1 MEPFFAPVLF
11 RQGRFDPRE
20 VADAPTQLSRGG
32 SVHNTW
38 IRRLGP
44 LLAIGLILAAT
55 ACGGGSSKAA
65 ATPVKD
71 NPTPITGVSTP
82 PAFPLTVKRSDG
94 ATLTISEPVKKIV
107 SMSPGAT
114 EIIYAIGAQ
123 DALAA
128 VDKNANYPDAAKNF
142 PTKIDAYE
150 PNIEAIAALNPD
162 LVILPG
168 DNGGILAK
176 LDGLKIPVLYQ
187 DLDKDIKTVDDVLGQ
202 ITLLGQVTGHTDK
215 ARELV
220 QSLSK
225 RIDVIK
231 QGVQGIPSQD
241 APSVYHELDSTYY
254 TISTG
259 TFIGNLYEILHA
271 QNIAKDG
278 AGVAY
283 PQLTQEAIIA
293 ANPKIIVLAD
303 EAYGVTADSVKARP
317 GWSAIDAVANGKII
331 AVDADLISR
340 PGPRIVDALEDLAR
354 KIYPT
359 RFQ

>member
-1 MEPFFAPVLF
+1 
-11 RQGRFDPRE
+11 
-20 VADAPTQLSRGG
+20 
-32 SVHNTW
+32 
-38 IRRLGP
+38 
-44 LLAIGLILAAT
+44 
-55 ACGGGSSKAA
+55 
-65 ATPVKD
+65 
-71 NPTPITGVSTP
+71 
-82 PAFPLTVKRSDG
+82 VKRSDG
-94 ATLTISEPVKKIV
+94 ATLTISQPAKKIV

-123 DALAA
+123 DALVA

-150 PNIEAIAALNPD
+150 PNIEAVAALSPD

-187 DLDKDIKTVDDVLGQ
+187 DLDKDVRTIDEVLGQ
-202 ITLLGQVTGHTDK
+202 IALIGQITGHSAK
-215 ARELV
+215 AQELA
-220 QSLSK
+220 QSLGK
-225 RIDVIK
+225 RVDAVK
-231 QGVQGIPSQD
+231 QTMQGVPAEST
-241 APSVYHELDSTYY
+241 PSVYHELDSTYY
-254 TISTG
+254 TVSTG
-259 TFIGNLYEILHA
+259 TFIGSLYEILHV

-278 AGVAY
+278 GGVSY

-293 ANPKIIVLAD
+293 ANPGVIVLAD
-303 EAYGVTADSVKARP
+303 EAYGVTVESVKARP
-317 GWSAIDAVANGKII
+317 GWSAIDAVAKDRIV
-331 AVDADLISR
+331 AMDADLISR